1 MMDLELNQPEM
12 YESLTN
18 GDCFAKPKF
27 NFEEFQLQAEQSMLA
42 PSDAFKPVSEDE
54 EDGEF

>member
-1 MMDLELNQPEM
+1 M

-27 NFEEFQLQAEQSMLA
+27 NYEEFKQQQVEEAVLA
-42 PSDAFKPVSEDE
+42 PSDAFKPLEEDE
-54 EDGEF
+54 IE